1 MAAPPLD
8 VGATQVSAT
17 WALPEVPVTEVGEP
31 GTVAGVTGA
40 EGAEATPVPTA
51 LVAVTMKV

>member
-40 EGAEATPVPTA
+40 ETAEAALVPTEF
-51 LVAVTMKV
+51 LAVTVNV

>member
-1 MAAPPLD
+1 MEAGGSQLN
-8 VGATQVSAT
+8 VT